1 MGKHTRSALGTALSV
16 AALVVAVAVAVL
28 ALAVPGGLRALPGFL
43 LEMPTFSL
51 SASEPLDPAADDRH
65 CTGGVDQVSAA
76 APGRTFAD
84 GTIGG
89 TSTADLRAFATRY
102 NEIRVTHCLQPI
114 PAGNFRY
121 DECMEDRL
129 EWMAADPS
137 DDPASAWGH
146 AGSVRSD
153 GVPGVG
159 CDGNLAG
166 GAANT
171 GATVA
176 QKWWESL
183 PHRASLYRPTDS
195 GPLDGVC
202 IAFAMTHGGLP
213 DEPTSFTRAAARWTD
228 C

>member
-1 MGKHTRSALGTALSV
+1 MGTALSV

-43 LEMPTFSL
+43 MEMPTFSL
-51 SASEPLDPAADDRH
+51 SASEPLDPAADDQH
-65 CTGGVDQVSAA
+65 CSGTVDPVTAE
-76 APGRTFAD
+76 APGRNFAD
-84 GTIGG
+84 GAILG
-89 TSTADLRAFATRY
+89 TRTADLRAFAMRY
-102 NEIRVTHCLQPI
+102 NEIRITHCLTPI
-114 PAGNFRY
+114 PAANFRY

-129 EWMAADPS
+129 DWMASDPS

-146 AGSVRSD
+146 EGSVRSD
-153 GVPGVG
+153 GVPSIG

-166 GAANT
+166 GAGNT

-183 PHRASLYRPTDS
+183 PHRAALYRPTES
-195 GPLDGVC
+195 GPVDGVC

-213 DEPTSFTRAAARWTD
+213 DEPQSFVRASAAWTD